1 MSKRQFGYGWVIKWV
16 LAAILIAAGIL
27 MKIYDEEIVYATTG
41 LAIVIFS
48 ILRIV
53 PLMKTLNKEVLR
65 TLNLIEVIFDTI
77 LGGLM
82 VFVVFSGKLQSQT
95 IWVNL
100 YGYMLTFFLLARG
113 IIYFVSLYYFEE
125 KTEPIKFWFHLIC
138 ISLGSV
144 IITLTLLGNDIIP
157 ALGWM
162 ILFISVSGGVY
173 LGYDGFGGYRKYREN
188 SKALNTKKDVKKDT
202 KIEKEM
208 PQPIQDEVKEEET
221 YVN

>member
-1 MSKRQFGYGWVIKWV
+1 MAKRKFEYGWVVKWV

-48 ILRIV
+48 LLRVV
-53 PLMKTLNKEVLR
+53 PLMKTLKKEVLR
-65 TLNLIEVIFDTI
+65 TINLIEVIFDTI
-77 LGGLM
+77 LGGVML
-82 VFVVFSGKLQSQT
+82 FVVFSGKLQTQNVWT
-95 IWVNL
+95 GL

-144 IITLTLLGNDIIP
+144 ILTLSILGNDIIP

-173 LGYDGFGGYRKYREN
+173 LGYDGFGGYKKYREK
-188 SKALNTKKDVKKDT
+188 SKALNTEKETKKDP
-202 KIEKEM
+202 KIEKEL
-208 PQPIQDEVKEEET
+208 PKPIQEEVKEEET
-221 YVN
+221 YIN